1 MRNILLSSGAVLA
14 LTLASAPAF
23 AQTQS
28 PGASETAPGQIKPPA
43 ISPDVPGKSE
53 SAPGQNR
60 STMSSDAPGRSEAAP
75 GRSQSSTISSGS
87 SSQQSGQPERPN
99 AADSNS
105 SSQIST
111 QASEGQKRLQQD
123 QSKSANDQRANPTKG
138 SNSASQSSGDNR
150 QEPTSSSAQRQ
161 NAQPEPSATVQ
172 QNSAF
177 QQSGST
183 GSSTNAVAN
192 LNTEKRSEVTE
203 AFSSTNVN
211 TVTNVSFNVS
221 VGTTITEDI
230 RLAPLP
236 TEVVRIVPQYRG
248 YQYIVVREEI
258 VIIEPKT
265 KKIVEVIHKTG
276 GSRKSA
282 SISLSSE
289 QRRKFKTT
297 VETTGSTR
305 ASTSRIEIR
314 EGVVL
319 PQEVEILDVPQTIIS
334 DVPELRTYRYVVIG
348 DEIALVEPST
358 RRVIEVIN

>member
-1 MRNILLSSGAVLA
+1 M
-14 LTLASAPAF
+14 
-23 AQTQS
+23 
-28 PGASETAPGQIKPPA
+28 
-43 ISPDVPGKSE
+43 
-53 SAPGQNR
+53 
-60 STMSSDAPGRSEAAP
+60 
-75 GRSQSSTISSGS
+75 
-87 SSQQSGQPERPN
+87 
-99 AADSNS
+99 
-105 SSQIST
+105 
-111 QASEGQKRLQQD
+111 
-123 QSKSANDQRANPTKG
+123 
-138 SNSASQSSGDNR
+138 
-150 QEPTSSSAQRQ
+150 
-161 NAQPEPSATVQ
+161 
-172 QNSAF
+172 
-177 QQSGST
+177 
-183 GSSTNAVAN
+183 
-192 LNTEKRSEVTE
+192 TE
-203 AFSSTNVN
+203 AFSGTSLN

-221 VGTTITEDI
+221 VGTTLTEDI

-236 TEVVRIVPQYRG
+236 VEVVRIVPQYRG

-265 KKIVEVIHKTG
+265 RKIVEVIHKTG

-289 QRRKFKTT
+289 QRKKFKTT

-348 DEIALVEPST
+348 DEIALVEPDT